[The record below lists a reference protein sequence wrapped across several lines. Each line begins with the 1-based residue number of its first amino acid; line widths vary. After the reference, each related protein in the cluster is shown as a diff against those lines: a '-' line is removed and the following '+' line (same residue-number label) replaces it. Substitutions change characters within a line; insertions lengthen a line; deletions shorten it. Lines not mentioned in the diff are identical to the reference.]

1 MGIAAEDIERVRA
14 ATDLVAVVGEQV
26 ALRRSGSRWVGLCPF
41 HTERTPSFS
50 VNAELGFYFCFGC
63 QAKGDAITFVR
74 ETRQLDFV
82 GAVES
87 LAGRVGIELHWD
99 SARESGE
106 RQRRTRLVEA
116 MARAV
121 TWYHERLL
129 SSPDAADARHYLR
142 SRGYD
147 GQVVRQFQL
156 GWAPEGWDTLCRSLS
171 LPADVAR
178 DTGLGFVNKRNRLQ
192 DSFRSRI
199 MFPIFDARGDAVA
212 FGGRVLPGTE
222 GHKYKNSAANP
233 LYDKGEVLYGLN
245 WAKTKV
251 VEHGE
256 VVVCEG
262 YTDVIGLAAA
272 GVPQAV
278 ATCGTSLTE
287 RHVATLR
294 RFAPR
299 IVLAFDA
306 DGAGQAAAERV
317 YGWERR
323 YEVDIF
329 VVALPAGAK
338 DPAELA
344 RRDPEAL
351 RRAVAE
357 ATPFLAFRLERLLA
371 DASLVSVESRARA
384 AAAAAAL
391 IVEHPNQIVRE
402 DYAAHV
408 ALRLGVRPEHLL
420 QGQGR
425 DRRRPPPPESGR
437 AGPSRRRRAETTS
450 LLALGLAVHQ
460 PEAVSELLHEVLFA
474 DPVELSAYQALARS
488 ATLAEAVAGAEPEV
502 GELLLRLAVEEVVD
516 EDAEAV
522 VGRLIDEAASRVLAE
537 LDAGFRRGA
546 WPADDPQIIGWLKLQ
561 IEDLRDDSTRRAAV
575 QQLLPFLT
583 ERDRAGQAGEGS

>member
-14 ATDLVAVVGEQV
+14 ATDLAAVVGEQV
-26 ALRRSGSRWVGLCPF
+26 ALRRSGTRWVGLCPF

-50 VNAELGFYFCFGC
+50 VNAELGFWYCFGC

-87 LAGRVGIELHWD
+87 LAGRAGIELHWD
-99 SARESGE
+99 THRESGE
-106 RQRRTRLVEA
+106 RQRRTRLVET
-116 MARAV
+116 MGRAV

-147 GQVVRQFQL
+147 GEVVRQFQL
-156 GWAPEGWDTLCRSLS
+156 GWAPEGWDELCRSLS

-192 DSFRSRI
+192 DSFRARVL
-199 MFPIFDARGDAVA
+199 FPIFDARGDAVA
-212 FGGRVLPGTE
+212 FGGRVLPGAE
-222 GHKYKNSAANP
+222 GHKYKNSAASA
-233 LYDKGEVLYGLN
+233 LYDKGDVLYGLN

-272 GVPQAV
+272 GLPQAV

-323 YEVDIF
+323 YEVDVF
-329 VVALPAGAK
+329 VAALPHGAK
-338 DPAELA
+338 DPADLA
-344 RRDPEAL
+344 RSDPDAL
-351 RRAVAE
+351 RRAVTE

-371 DASLVSVESRARA
+371 DAPLVTVEARARA
-384 AAAAAAL
+384 ATAAATL
-391 IVEHPNQIVRE
+391 IAEHPNQIVRE
-402 DYAAHV
+402 DYAAQV
-408 ALRLGVRPEHLL
+408 AVRLGVRPEHLMA
-420 QGQGR
+420 GQGGAGR
-425 DRRRPPPPESGR
+425 SSTPARSVPKQRRRT
-437 AGPSRRRRAETTS
+437 ETAS
-450 LLALGLAVHQ
+450 LLALALAVHQ

-474 DPVELSAYQALARS
+474 DPVELGAYQALACS
-488 ATLAEAVAGAEPEV
+488 ATLQEALEEAAPEV
-502 GELLLRLAVEEVVD
+502 AELLLRLAVEEVA
-516 EDAEAV
+516 DADAGAV
-522 VGRLIDEAASRVLAE
+522 VGRLVDEATSRVLAALE
-537 LDAGFRRGA
+537 VGFRTGTS
-546 WPADDPQIIGWLKLQ
+546 PGDDPQVFGWLKLR
-561 IEDLRDDSTRRAAV
+561 IEDLRDDTTRAQAV
-575 QQLLPFLT
+575 EQLLPFLVA
-583 ERDRAGQAGEGS
+583 RAQAPESGVMQ